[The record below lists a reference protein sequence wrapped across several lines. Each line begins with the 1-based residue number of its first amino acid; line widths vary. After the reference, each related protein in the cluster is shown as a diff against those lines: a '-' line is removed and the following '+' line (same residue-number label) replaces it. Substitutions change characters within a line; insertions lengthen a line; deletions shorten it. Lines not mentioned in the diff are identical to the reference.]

1 MLFDKPLAELRTY
14 RSSEPEPKDFD
25 RFWEATLAEA
35 RGHALSARFEPL
47 ADPIYKL
54 VQVSDVSF
62 NGYAGQPV
70 RGWFI
75 EPAGNTRRLGCIV
88 TYVGYGGGRSF
99 PVDHLAPAAAGF
111 ANLVMDTRGQGSVW
125 APGATADPVGSGGH
139 YPGFMTKG
147 IESPEDYYYRRVFC
161 DAARAVEAAGEHPR
175 VDAKRIAVAGGS
187 QGGGIAIA
195 AAGLMGAKVKLC
207 LPDVPFLC
215 HFRRATEITDK
226 LPYNEIAL
234 YLKCHR
240 DRVEQVFRT
249 LGYFDGVNLAA
260 RIKARCLFSAGLMD
274 MICPP
279 STVFAA
285 YNAVPAPK
293 EIRLYD
299 YNEHEGGGP
308 FHTVERLRF
317 AAEHL

>member
-14 RSSEPEPKDFD
+14 RSSEPEPGDFD

-35 RGHALSARFEPL
+35 RGHALAARFEPL

-54 VQVSDVSF
+54 VQVADVTF
-62 NGYAGQPV
+62 NGFGGQPV

-75 EPAGNTRRLGCIV
+75 EPAGNTKRLGCIV
-88 TYVGYGGGRSF
+88 TYIGYGGGRSF

-111 ANLVMDTRGQGSVW
+111 ANLVMDTRGQGSAW
-125 APGATADPVGSGGH
+125 APGVTADPVGSGGH

-147 IESPEDYYYRRVFC
+147 LESPEEYYYRRVFC
-161 DAARAVEAAGEHPR
+161 DAARAVEAACEHPR

-195 AAGLMGAKVKLC
+195 AAGLMGGKVKLC
-207 LPDVPFLC
+207 MPDVPFLC

-249 LGYFDGVNLAA
+249 LGYFDGVNFAA
-260 RIKARCLFSAGLMD
+260 RIQARCLFSVGLMD
-274 MICPP
+274 LICPP

-308 FHTVERLRF
+308 FHAAERLRF